1 MKKMFTLFVA
11 LLTLHVSGLAN
22 PNGRQSSS
30 LFLHFMQNADYQV
43 TVNGMRY
50 FDVRGQLAVHHLPPG
65 NHRVRVVARTW
76 RRSGRSTRNVFVQFV
91 QVPFNSTVTARVH
104 PFQGIQVTR
113 VTPHQVRRQP
123 VQRRHRNA
131 PIRGGGRGD
140 GYYRNPNRRGDGYY
154 RNPGHRDF
162 PNRQSDWNYRNPNQR
177 DFQYRRGGSAMRT
190 NNIDMTIRRMQDSG
204 FDNDRLAIAKRHV
217 RNNDVS
223 SRDVSRMMRAMSFES
238 NKLELAKFAY
248 PFTIDP
254 QNYEMV
260 YDALSFSSSRR
271 SLDQFLR

>member
-30 LFLHFMQNADYQV
+30 LFLRFMQNADYTV

-65 NHRVRVVARTW
+65 KHRVRVVARTW

-123 VQRRHRNA
+123 VQRRHRRA
-131 PIRGGGRGD
+131 PVRGGGRGD
-140 GYYRNPNRRGDGYY
+140 GYYRNPNRRDY
-154 RNPGHRDF
+154 
-162 PNRQSDWNYRNPNQR
+162 PNRRSDAYYINPNQR
-177 DFQYRRGGSAMRT
+177 DYQYRGGGSAMRT

-204 FDNDRLAIAKRHV
+204 FDNDRLAIAKRHI
-217 RNNDVS
+217 RNNNVS
-223 SRDVSRMMRAMSFES
+223 SRDVARMMRAMSFES

-248 PFTIDP
+248 AFTIDP
-254 QNYEMV
+254 QNYEVV

-271 SLDQFLR
+271 TLDQFLR